1 RHNYHHDHPHTG
13 WRGDKDELQGP
24 QTDVGDG
31 EEVVIADAVAARL
44 LGVAGEGGFLIPPDA
59 LDEDDG
65 EPDAPD
71 GSGVAVHPTQ
81 HRVQAGPIHR
91 FSRLQERAVVRGG
104 VRSRK
109 DPWLRASRSW
119 LQWQQPQE

>member
-1 RHNYHHDHPHTG
+1 MNTASKSSLKTTLQTYVHHSDPKG
-13 WRGDKDELQGP
+13 WCGDKDELQGP

-59 LDEDDG
+59 LDEDDR

-71 GSGVAVHPTQ
+71 GSGVAVHPAQ
-81 HRVQAGPIHR
+81 HRVEAGPIHR
-91 FSRLQERAVVRGG
+91 FSRLQERAVRDG

-109 DPWLRASRSW
+109 GP
-119 LQWQQPQE
+119 